1 MDFDRVDGFLQCLCW
16 ADLTGFSLLHVTDRA
31 RKRGVGIIL
40 TVYDTLTLPGTIHHS
55 RTKHKISRDNP
66 VQGSN
71 MVNLTTRLK
80 SLARLNSTRQQ
91 PSSSNPPSPSPTS
104 TKTPAPAQASTNPP
118 SPTSPTKKRHSISPK
133 LRTFFE
139 PLTPD
144 SAPLGVLSSPSSAE
158 PSPAS
163 PEPSPS
169 YSGVA
174 VLGDVE
180 IVRRV
185 SRGKVKR
192 VDVVKSGAGK
202 AGYRSTGTQT
212 EGLGVGDGLVGRG
225 PRRKSA
231 VLARE
236 GWEMLHT
243 ADAGLL
249 FMASP
254 GVGEGGDGQEEWKD
268 VLPLTGNLL
277 RKLQQAIAADAALQA
292 CQKRTAREIAT
303 LNTHQENLRKR
314 KEVLKERL
322 EQLNGQRVS
331 DFDEE
336 KVAVDKEL
344 VRVWRLPLRLWMS
357 G

>member
-1 MDFDRVDGFLQCLCW
+1 M
-16 ADLTGFSLLHVTDRA
+16 
-31 RKRGVGIIL
+31 
-40 TVYDTLTLPGTIHHS
+40 
-55 RTKHKISRDNP
+55 
-66 VQGSN
+66 
-71 MVNLTTRLK
+71 
-80 SLARLNSTRQQ
+80 
-91 PSSSNPPSPSPTS
+91 
-104 TKTPAPAQASTNPP
+104 
-118 SPTSPTKKRHSISPK
+118 
-133 LRTFFE
+133 
-139 PLTPD
+139 
-144 SAPLGVLSSPSSAE
+144 
-158 PSPAS
+158 
-163 PEPSPS
+163 
-169 YSGVA
+169 
-174 VLGDVE
+174 E

-192 VDVVKSGAGK
+192 VDVARGSGG
-202 AGYRSTGTQT
+202 GGRYVSRSVGTQT

-225 PRRKSA
+225 SRRKSA

-243 ADAGLL
+243 ADVGLL

-254 GVGEGGDGQEEWKD
+254 GVGEGGDGQEEGKD

-322 EQLNGQRVS
+322 ELLKDQRVS

-336 KVAVDKEL
+336 KVTVDKEL
-344 VRVWRLPLRLWMS
+344 VRVWEASIETMDERLRCDERLERSREAFERVARAALAVLALGLAERMLVDVVEEDGKGRRGSEMEVGKRWRLS
-357 G
+357 CGY